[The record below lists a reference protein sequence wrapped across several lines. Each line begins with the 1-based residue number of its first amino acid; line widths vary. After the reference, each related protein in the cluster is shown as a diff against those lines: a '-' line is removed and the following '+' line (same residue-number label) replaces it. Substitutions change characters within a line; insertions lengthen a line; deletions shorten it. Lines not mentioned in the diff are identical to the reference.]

1 MKVKY
6 QILAAAGALLMAA
19 VAAAPASASP
29 YQLDELLAGVADP
42 TAQDFIVDH
51 WREGWHDGQY
61 WWVNGV
67 RYTPSQYRNL
77 LIARSAGALAP
88 PGADLRTDPL
98 PDPLPAVTPPDPEP
112 AETKYV
118 YRTVPV
124 YTAPPSYYSDTP
136 VWRDSWRDPLVYLG
150 IGSLVGWGLHHHH
163 RDRGPKYHGGHR
175 PPPPPPAPHRGGPGP
190 RR

>member
-1 MKVKY
+1 M
-6 QILAAAGALLMAA
+6 
-19 VAAAPASASP
+19 
-29 YQLDELLAGVADP
+29 
-42 TAQDFIVDH
+42 AQDYIVDH
-51 WREGWHDGQY
+51 WREGWHDGRD
-61 WWVNGV
+61 WWVNGL

-112 AETKYV
+112 VETQYI

-124 YTAPPSYYSDTP
+124 YTAPSPSYTDSP
-136 VWRDSWRDPLVYLG
+136 VWRDTWRDPLIYLG
-150 IGSLVGWGLHHHH
+150 IGGLIGWSLHHDH

-175 PPPPPPAPHRGGPGP
+175 PPPPPAAPPRGGHGP